1 MNHNILSEIIVDGLP
16 KSYVDELAKDYLY
29 QVCKVIL
36 LSSNLSNDYIFELDN
51 SLDVKEIEKH
61 IVKLTQDLETQNE
74 TDNHKDVI
82 IL

>member
-16 KSYVDELAKDYLY
+16 KSYVDALAKDYLY